1 MNDKNSVLSNRYEII
16 ERVGIGGMSYVYKA
30 YDLKTKKIVAIKE
43 LKDELVDDEEF
54 VSKFESEAIAS
65 KSIKHKNV
73 VSAYDVVHDGR
84 LYYIVLEFADGITL
98 NKYIREKGHLTNEE
112 TIDIAIQ
119 IASGLE
125 SAHKKGIIHRD
136 VKPQNVV
143 ISKNRVAKITDF
155 GIARAISSN
164 TKNISVIGTVHY
176 ISPEQAKNDK
186 LDFRSDIY
194 SLGCTMYEMITGKIP
209 FEGDT
214 AVAIIMSH
222 IKENIKLPSL
232 DNKAIYKSLE
242 KIILKATRM
251 NPDDRYQNMG
261 ELIND
266 LKKATKDKDGT
277 FISNSIYNDEDT
289 GKTLIISDNQMQL
302 IKKLSSKY
310 QNSSNGEN
318 LSDSEKEY
326 IKQYLN
332 KANPKNN
339 ISRSKY
345 VWMSIVG
352 VTIAIGLIVVGIITY
367 QFLNTMKYRS
377 DNLASGSNAMSTQ
390 KDIILRNLYRN
401 IIGMDVDEARSL
413 ARDYGIWI
421 VSTDKRYDDK
431 YKYNQIIEVK
441 DGDVS
446 ENSVLNVIIS
456 KGSEVLDFTDLDEL
470 HKTKFS
476 DMKEMLDERNLDY
489 TVIDSTD
496 RYVETGYIIGV
507 NKNKSSDS
515 GKLIFT
521 VSTGTSND
529 IISMPEVVG
538 MELQE
543 AKDLLASR
551 NLSIAEIYYNRDGSY
566 PEGVVISQSKPKYSY
581 VKKGD
586 TVDVV
591 VSSGENGEITEMPFK
606 EKWLSELNASYI
618 VSKNNVPGGSED
630 DKLVIAVRLM
640 QATDTGVKYYELSQ
654 PAEYTVGT
662 AISLVYLDI
671 EGEPGVYEGQIQV
684 VDVENDIILKSYDV
698 RFKQTM
704 K

>member
-1 MNDKNSVLSNRYEII
+1 MNDNTILSNRYEII

-98 NKYIREKGHLTNEE
+98 NKYIREKGHLSNEE

-119 IASGLE
+119 VASGLE

-143 ISKNRVAKITDF
+143 ISKNNVAKITDF

-176 ISPEQAKNDK
+176 ISPEQAKNDRV
-186 LDFRSDIY
+186 DFRSDIY

-222 IKENIKLPSL
+222 IKENIKLPSI
-232 DNKAIYKSLE
+232 DNKSIYKSLE

-266 LKKATKDKDGT
+266 LKRASKDKEGS
-277 FISNSIYNDEDT
+277 FISNAIYNDEDT

-302 IKKLSSKY
+302 IKQLSSKY
-310 QNSSNGEN
+310 QNTNNAEILN
-318 LSDSEKEY
+318 DNEKNY
-326 IKQYLN
+326 IKHYLN
-332 KANPKNN
+332 KNAPKTN

-345 VWMSIVG
+345 LWMSIVG
-352 VTIAIGLIVVGIITY
+352 VTLSIALIVVGVIAY
-367 QFLNTMKYRS
+367 QFLNTMKYRVNVS
-377 DNLASGSNAMSTQ
+377 ASNSNAFSTE
-390 KDIILRNLYRN
+390 KDIILKNLYRN

-421 VSTDKRYDDK
+421 VSTDKRYDDHF
-431 YKYNQIIEVK
+431 KYNQIIEIK
-441 DGDVS
+441 NNEITED
-446 ENSVLNVIIS
+446 SVLNVVIS
-456 KGSEVLDFTDLDEL
+456 KGSEVLDFTDLEAL

-476 DMKEMLDERNLDY
+476 DMKEMLDERNLEY
-489 TVIDSTD
+489 SVIDSTD
-496 RYVETGYIIGV
+496 RYIEAGYIIGV
-507 NKNKSSDS
+507 NKNDSSRP

-521 VSTGTSND
+521 VSTGTSSD
-529 IISMPEVVG
+529 IISMPNVVG
-538 MELQE
+538 LTLDE
-543 AKDLLASR
+543 ARELLASR
-551 NLSIAEIYYNRDGSY
+551 NLSIQEIYHNRDGSY
-566 PEGVVISQSKPKYSY
+566 PEGVIITQSKPKFSY

-591 VSSGENGEITEMPFK
+591 VSSGENGEITDMPFR
-606 EKWLSELNASYI
+606 ERWLADLNASFI
-618 VSKNNVPGGSED
+618 VSQNNVPGGSED
-630 DKLVIAVRLM
+630 DKIIIAVRLM
-640 QATDTGVKYYELSQ
+640 QATETGVKYYELSQ

-671 EGEPGVYEGQIQV
+671 EGEPGVYDGQVQV
-684 VDVENDIILKSYDV
+684 VDVENDVILKSYDV
-698 RFKQTM
+698 RFTQIM

>member
-1 MNDKNSVLSNRYEII
+1 MNDKTILSNRYEII

-98 NKYIREKGHLTNEE
+98 NKYIREKGHLSNEE

-119 IASGLE
+119 VASGLE

-143 ISKNRVAKITDF
+143 ISKNNVAKITDF

-176 ISPEQAKNDK
+176 ISPEQAKNDRV
-186 LDFRSDIY
+186 DFRSDIY

-222 IKENIKLPSL
+222 IKENIKLPSI
-232 DNKAIYKSLE
+232 DNKSIYKSLE

-266 LKKATKDKDGT
+266 LKRASKDKEGS
-277 FISNSIYNDEDT
+277 FISNAIYNDEDT

-302 IKKLSSKY
+302 IKQLSSKY
-310 QNSSNGEN
+310 QNTNNAEILN
-318 LSDSEKEY
+318 DNEKNY
-326 IKQYLN
+326 IKHYLN
-332 KANPKNN
+332 KNAPKTN

-345 VWMSIVG
+345 LWMSIVG
-352 VTIAIGLIVVGIITY
+352 VTVSIALIVVGVIAY
-367 QFLNTMKYRS
+367 QFLNTMKYRVNVS
-377 DNLASGSNAMSTQ
+377 ASNSNAFSTE
-390 KDIILRNLYRN
+390 KDIILKNLYRN

-421 VSTDKRYDDK
+421 VSTDKRYDDHF
-431 YKYNQIIEVK
+431 KYNQIIEIK
-441 DGDVS
+441 NNEITED
-446 ENSVLNVIIS
+446 SVLNVVIS
-456 KGSEVLDFTDLDEL
+456 KGSEVLDFTDLEAL

-476 DMKEMLDERNLDY
+476 DMKEMLDERNLEY
-489 TVIDSTD
+489 SVIDSTD
-496 RYVETGYIIGV
+496 RYIEAGYIIGV
-507 NKNKSSDS
+507 NKNDSSRP

-521 VSTGTSND
+521 VSTGTSSD
-529 IISMPEVVG
+529 IISMPNVVG
-538 MELQE
+538 LTLDE
-543 AKDLLASR
+543 ARELLASR
-551 NLSIAEIYYNRDGSY
+551 NLSIQEIYHNRDGSY
-566 PEGVVISQSKPKYSY
+566 PEGVIITQSKPKFSY

-591 VSSGENGEITEMPFK
+591 VSSGENGEITDMPFR
-606 EKWLSELNASYI
+606 ERWLADLNASFI
-618 VSKNNVPGGSED
+618 VSQNNVPGGSED
-630 DKLVIAVRLM
+630 DKIIIAVRLM
-640 QATDTGVKYYELSQ
+640 QATETGVKYYELSQ

-671 EGEPGVYEGQIQV
+671 EGEPGVYDGQVQV
-684 VDVENDIILKSYDV
+684 VDVENDVILKSYDV
-698 RFKQTM
+698 RFTQIM

>member
-1 MNDKNSVLSNRYEII
+1 MNDKTILSNRYEII

-98 NKYIREKGHLTNEE
+98 NKYIREKGHLSNEE

-119 IASGLE
+119 VASGLE

-143 ISKNRVAKITDF
+143 ISKNNVAKITDF

-176 ISPEQAKNDK
+176 ISPEQAKNDRV
-186 LDFRSDIY
+186 DFRSDIY

-222 IKENIKLPSL
+222 IKENIKLPSI
-232 DNKAIYKSLE
+232 DNKSIYKSLE

-266 LKKATKDKDGT
+266 LKRASKDKEGS
-277 FISNSIYNDEDT
+277 FISNAIYNDEDT

-302 IKKLSSKY
+302 IKQLSSKY
-310 QNSSNGEN
+310 QNTNNAEILN
-318 LSDSEKEY
+318 DNEKNY
-326 IKQYLN
+326 IKHYLN
-332 KANPKNN
+332 KNAPKTN

-345 VWMSIVG
+345 LWMSIVG
-352 VTIAIGLIVVGIITY
+352 VTVSIALIVVGVIAY
-367 QFLNTMKYRS
+367 QFLNTMKYRVNVS
-377 DNLASGSNAMSTQ
+377 ASNSNAFSTE
-390 KDIILRNLYRN
+390 KDIILKNLYRN

-421 VSTDKRYDDK
+421 VSTDKRYDDHF
-431 YKYNQIIEVK
+431 KYNQIIEIK
-441 DGDVS
+441 NNEITED
-446 ENSVLNVIIS
+446 SVLNVVIS
-456 KGSEVLDFTDLDEL
+456 KGSEVLDFTDLESL

-476 DMKEMLDERNLDY
+476 DMKEMLDERNLEY
-489 TVIDSTD
+489 SVIDSTD
-496 RYVETGYIIGV
+496 RYIEAGYIIGV
-507 NKNKSSDS
+507 NKNDSSRP

-521 VSTGTSND
+521 VSTGTSSD
-529 IISMPEVVG
+529 IISMPNVVG
-538 MELQE
+538 LTLDE
-543 AKDLLASR
+543 ARELLASR
-551 NLSIAEIYYNRDGSY
+551 NLSIQEIYHNRDGSY
-566 PEGVVISQSKPKYSY
+566 PEGVIITQSKPKFSY

-591 VSSGENGEITEMPFK
+591 VSSGENGEITDMPFR
-606 EKWLSELNASYI
+606 ERWLADLNASFI
-618 VSKNNVPGGSED
+618 VSQNNVPGGSED
-630 DKLVIAVRLM
+630 DKIIIAVRLM
-640 QATDTGVKYYELSQ
+640 QATETGVKYYELSQ

-671 EGEPGVYEGQIQV
+671 EGEPGVYDGQVQV
-684 VDVENDIILKSYDV
+684 VDVENDVILKSYDV
-698 RFKQTM
+698 RFTQIM

>member
-1 MNDKNSVLSNRYEII
+1 MNDKTILSNRYEII

-98 NKYIREKGHLTNEE
+98 NKYIREKGHLSNEE

-119 IASGLE
+119 VASGLE

-143 ISKNRVAKITDF
+143 ISKNNVAKITDF

-176 ISPEQAKNDK
+176 ISPEQAKNDRV
-186 LDFRSDIY
+186 DFRSDIY

-222 IKENIKLPSL
+222 IKENIKLPSI
-232 DNKAIYKSLE
+232 DNKSIYKSLE

-266 LKKATKDKDGT
+266 LKRASKDKEGS
-277 FISNSIYNDEDT
+277 FISNAIYNDEDT

-302 IKKLSSKY
+302 IKQLSSKY
-310 QNSSNGEN
+310 QNTNNAEILN
-318 LSDSEKEY
+318 DNEKNY
-326 IKQYLN
+326 IKHYLN
-332 KANPKNN
+332 KNAPKTN

-345 VWMSIVG
+345 LWMSIVG
-352 VTIAIGLIVVGIITY
+352 ITVSIALIVVGVIAY
-367 QFLNTMKYRS
+367 QFLNTMKYRVNVS
-377 DNLASGSNAMSTQ
+377 ASNSNAFSTE
-390 KDIILRNLYRN
+390 KDIILKNLYRN

-421 VSTDKRYDDK
+421 VSTDKRYDDHF
-431 YKYNQIIEVK
+431 KYNQIIEIK
-441 DGDVS
+441 NNEITED
-446 ENSVLNVIIS
+446 SVLNVVIS
-456 KGSEVLDFTDLDEL
+456 KGSEVLDFTDLEAL

-476 DMKEMLDERNLDY
+476 DMKEMLDERNLEY
-489 TVIDSTD
+489 SVIDSTD
-496 RYVETGYIIGV
+496 RYIEAGYIIGV
-507 NKNKSSDS
+507 NKNDSSRP

-521 VSTGTSND
+521 VSTGTSSD
-529 IISMPEVVG
+529 IISMPNVVG
-538 MELQE
+538 LTLDE
-543 AKDLLASR
+543 ARELLASR
-551 NLSIAEIYYNRDGSY
+551 NLSIQEIYHNRDGSY
-566 PEGVVISQSKPKYSY
+566 PEGVIITQSKPKFSY

-591 VSSGENGEITEMPFK
+591 VSSGENGEITDMPFR
-606 EKWLSELNASYI
+606 ERWLADLNASFI
-618 VSKNNVPGGSED
+618 VSQNNVPGGSED
-630 DKLVIAVRLM
+630 DKIIIAVRLM
-640 QATDTGVKYYELSQ
+640 QATETGVKYYELSQ

-671 EGEPGVYEGQIQV
+671 EGEPGVYDGQVQV
-684 VDVENDIILKSYDV
+684 VDVENDVILKSYDV
-698 RFKQTM
+698 RFTQIM